1 MYRNKKVLI
10 FGLGLNDG
18 GLGMTQYFLEQG
30 AKVTITDMKSK
41 EELAEPLKQI
51 SKYKNVVFHLGE
63 HIEKDF
69 IENDIIVRN
78 PAIKPDNKYL
88 KISRDSGKEIV
99 MEMALFHKQA
109 PCPIIGITGTRG
121 KSTTTTLIYE
131 ILKSVYD
138 EKVLLGGNI
147 GKSAVRE
154 LPNLTKNDIAVLEL
168 SSFQLDGMGES
179 RISPHIAVI
188 TNIYKDHLDW
198 HNDID
203 EYIDTKKNIFKYQ
216 NTDDYLVLNIDNNIT
231 RNFIKESPGKVVTY
245 SLKDKKADYYIDTNL
260 TVFEKGKKIL
270 SIKEPILEGEH
281 NHYNTLCAIATTRIY
296 DIPIETIKSVV
307 ENFVGIPNR
316 QEFVGEIG
324 GVKYYN
330 DSCATSVEAIKAMF
344 ERFGDKYKGKIIMI
358 GGGVDKGLGYEAV
371 LDDMRKYLKAL
382 ILFEGSAS
390 DRIDSIVGSY
400 VEIYKYFS
408 NMKDAVDEAKEL
420 SDKGDIIILCP
431 GGSSFNMFI
440 NEFDRG
446 DQFVEYVNS
455 L

>member
-431 GGSSFNMFI
+431 GASSFNMFI